1 MKSFILSAVSVV
13 LSLSASGA
21 RANDFCRGGVHADGV
36 VDLSAAPANST
47 APYTVPVLGVHDLTA
62 TITYKFG
69 LNGATITFSKPV
81 KGLTVRLASVID
93 YQSASYTVTVARAVS
108 QSFPSNSDFLIAT
121 DGTVSGHTESTPP
134 VLDAQATT
142 GNFSVLSP
150 ATDILSITFD
160 EITELGPQ
168 FLFVRNLRVQSG
180 DVDLANLVP
189 RRGLKMWLGN
199 QITLGN
205 IPANAPG
212 PGLKSVTEWIDLSG
226 NGNNAEQT
234 IAANQPTAY
243 YAPNSAGGFSESGV
257 IGDGPTC
264 QPAVNFNGQ
273 GQFLNFNLPIE
284 GLSDVTIFL
293 VAAPDADGT
302 GGPGR
307 SQSAAIFWN
316 ESEAWGSTHLTP
328 FQTIVSARFGTTQLN
343 DNLVYVRPV
352 DTGADYTVTT
362 FEKRD
367 STDSLWVDGEYVAK
381 QDNQRPQLSGVLR
394 NGFLGQGSSK
404 TYWKGEIAEVLV
416 YDRALDSTERKAVE
430 HYLMSKH
437 FDTRR

>member
-168 FLFVRNLRVQSG
+168 
-180 DVDLANLVP
+180 
-189 RRGLKMWLGN
+189 
-199 QITLGN
+199 
-205 IPANAPG
+205 
-212 PGLKSVTEWIDLSG
+212 
-226 NGNNAEQT
+226 
-234 IAANQPTAY
+234 
-243 YAPNSAGGFSESGV
+243 SAG
-257 IGDGPTC
+257 
-264 QPAVNFNGQ
+264 
-273 GQFLNFNLPIE
+273 
-284 GLSDVTIFL
+284 
-293 VAAPDADGT
+293 AA
-302 GGPGR
+302 
-307 SQSAAIFWN
+307 S
-316 ESEAWGSTHLTP
+316 
-328 FQTIVSARFGTTQLN
+328 
-343 DNLVYVRPV
+343 
-352 DTGADYTVTT
+352 
-362 FEKRD
+362 
-367 STDSLWVDGEYVAK
+367 
-381 QDNQRPQLSGVLR
+381 
-394 NGFLGQGSSK
+394 
-404 TYWKGEIAEVLV
+404 
-416 YDRALDSTERKAVE
+416 
-430 HYLMSKH
+430 
-437 FDTRR
+437 